1 VRDRF
6 VACLTRAFPAASAR
20 FGGFS
25 PEVQHALRIDIS
37 VMVLMTLFT
46 GLTQPFTGLILRREL
61 GASPLQLSIL
71 GSANAACLL
80 LSLALTRLIDSRR
93 PLPWVVWP
101 GFMARGLFLLV
112 PFIHSPWPFVG
123 VLVGAT
129 ALGTIVT
136 PAQTALVEQLY
147 PKPERGRAL
156 GTVRVAGALLGIGLA
171 LAAGYIMG
179 WLSYRWVFA
188 GAGLLGMLA
197 SLRQRRLPVHDDAP
211 TDRVGDRPT
220 LREAWYALRDDD
232 RFRNL
237 MAGTFVFGS
246 GVWLMQPATPIVLAD
261 IVRASTAQVG
271 VFASLG
277 AVAALAGNVLWGRLV
292 DGRSSFVALRTV
304 YTVGTLT
311 PLIYLFA
318 KSSWVVA
325 LASVSESL
333 LATGLDLVM
342 MLVIIDAAGPRKTAQ
357 YAAISATLAGV
368 RGVIGPLAGGALITS
383 IGVHAVYLVATMLMA
398 GGALLVQREICRSH
412 HHTRRYIA
420 QPRQTSGARSL
431 VSAARNA

>member
-1 VRDRF
+1 MPIHD
-6 VACLTRAFPAASAR
+6 LTLVSSASAR

-25 PEVQHALRIDIS
+25 PEVRRALKIDVS
-37 VMVLMTLFT
+37 VMLLVTLFT
-46 GLTQPFTGLILRREL
+46 GLTAPFTGLILRREL
-61 GASPLQLSIL
+61 GASPFQLSIL

-101 GFMARGLFLLV
+101 GFAARGLFLLV
-112 PFIHSPWPFVG
+112 PFIYSPWPFVG

-129 ALGTIVT
+129 ALGTIVA
-136 PAQTALVEQLY
+136 PAQTALVQQLY

-171 LAAGYIMG
+171 LAAGYVMG

-188 GAGLLGMLA
+188 VAGLLGMLA
-197 SLRQRRLPVHDDAP
+197 SLRQRQLPVQDDVP
-211 TDRVGDRPT
+211 SDTVGDRPT
-220 LREAWYALRDDD
+220 LREAWQALRDDD
-232 RFRNL
+232 RFRHL

-271 VFASLG
+271 LFASLG

-292 DGRSSFVALRTV
+292 DGRSSLVALRMV

-311 PLIYLFA
+311 PVIYLFA
-318 KSSWVVA
+318 KSPWIVA

-383 IGVHAVYLVATMLMA
+383 IGVHAVYLVAAALMA
-398 GGALLVQREICRSH
+398 GGALLVHREVCRRH
-412 HHTRRYIA
+412 HQTRRYIE

-431 VSAARNA
+431 VSAVRNA